1 MNTSLE
7 ALLNYGALGSDC
19 VELCNPA
26 DYRTLRYTDLTRNAD
41 EPLVDVVVEEQTQ
54 ALLYVVNHTRLNVR
68 SNVPTVSDLQRV
80 LAMRGDPAWLG
91 VLQPGRLDIYAT
103 DLRPDPTTSP
113 VSFPIDS
120 VEAQA
125 VLPRLAQ
132 GEDLAK
138 PATLLLRDEL
148 LRLMT
153 HAGEELKN
161 YGLSTDESIALTG
174 RALFFRYLIG
184 RKIVGDR
191 HLPDISSSTH
201 LLRECF
207 SNADSLAETNH
218 WLDRTF
224 NGDLLVLPNK
234 DYAAYFSNLIQTHGN
249 QVTRPL
255 QAIMRLD
262 TSVSPGASQLKLDWG
277 DLDFD
282 HLPIGLLSETYE
294 ELMYRF
300 DAEARRD
307 TSVYY
312 TPSHIA
318 EYMVEEAFHQHP
330 AGASARVLDPAC
342 GAGVFLVAC
351 FRKLAE
357 LRFIETGQRPTRE
370 ALRAILDNQLTGFDT
385 NAHARTLAALA
396 LYLTALELDPDPT
409 PVEALT
415 FNKLEGKVLIDVS
428 DPGSDPSIIVPMAGS
443 LGTHVSEQYRE
454 TFDLV
459 IGNPPWTSLE
469 PAYAAIDKLFT
480 LRCRAIAERRGL
492 SEIARRYKN
501 PDRVPDLP
509 FVWGAMDWAKQDGRI
524 AMALAGRWLFK
535 MSTKGFAAR
544 RALFQ
549 ALAITGIL
557 NGASV
562 RQSKV
567 WPNVD
572 QPFCLLFADNR
583 VPSDEDQFILVNPED
598 EPSLSDKGRMRI
610 DAYDAVP
617 ISLSLVAIQPAA
629 IKTLYRGSSLDMN
642 IVERIREKTD
652 HSIGGYWKRE
662 TGLHYGQGFSV
673 HDRSGNDTFL
683 RGLPTLES
691 NYSEH
696 PFLVLD
702 AALDPYQPQGLHRPR
717 DPWIY
722 RAPLLLVRKGSRA
735 DRTRGRALVSDV
747 ELAYSGS
754 YYGFSASQHSQG
766 DFLVRYL
773 LVLVHSRLFEYV
785 TLMTSGEF
793 GLEREVLQV
802 RDVEQFPFI
811 PPEWLTNANRQA
823 ISTCASKMI
832 TNQPDWPELDRTVAC
847 IYGLTE
853 RDQQTIADT
862 LSTRAPFAAAKKRAA
877 KSVTYEE
884 AEIFRARLELGL
896 SNILAAG
903 GHRVHTRLLTLPDK
917 HLPWR
922 FIAISL
928 SELPASPPLPAR
940 WIEQADDL
948 AASRIT
954 VIDAHEPR
962 ITIGLLDRY
971 RYWTQTQARLL
982 ASDLLWQ
989 HGAMLEGR
997 ARK

>member
-1 MNTSLE
+1 MTPPLE
-7 ALLNYGALGSDC
+7 VLLNYGALGSDC
-19 VELCNPA
+19 VELCNPT
-26 DYRTLRYTDLTRNAD
+26 DYRTLRYTDLTRNTKK
-41 EPLVDVVVEEQTQ
+41 PLVDVVVEQQTQ
-54 ALLYVVNHTRLNVR
+54 ALLYVVDHTRLSTR
-68 SNVPTVSDLQRV
+68 PDAPTVSDLRRV

-103 DLRPDPTTSP
+103 DLRPDPATSP
-113 VSFPIDS
+113 VSFPMDA

-125 VLPRLAQ
+125 VLPRLVH
-132 GEDLAK
+132 GENLAE
-138 PATLLLRDEL
+138 PASLLLREVL
-148 LRLMT
+148 LDLMV
-153 HAGEELKN
+153 HAGEELKG

-174 RALFFRYLIG
+174 RALFFRYLHG

-191 HLPDISSSTH
+191 HLQGISPSAHS
-201 LLRECF
+201 LLECF
-207 SNADSLAETNH
+207 STVASLAETNH
-218 WLDRTF
+218 WLDATF
-224 NGDLLVLPNK
+224 NGDLLMLPTK
-234 DYAAYFSNLIQTHGN
+234 DYASYFTNLIHIHGN
-249 QVTRPL
+249 KLTRPL
-255 QAIMRLD
+255 RAIMGLD
-262 TSVSPGASQLKLDWG
+262 RSLAPGVSQRQLDWG

-357 LRFIETGQRPTRE
+357 LRFIETGQRPARKD
-370 ALRAILDNQLTGFDT
+370 LRRILDKQLTGFDT

-409 PVEALT
+409 PVETLT
-415 FNKLEGKVLIDVS
+415 FKKLEGKVLIDVS
-428 DPGSDPSIIVPMAGS
+428 DPGSDPGAIVPMAGS
-443 LGTHVSEQYRE
+443 LGQHVSDQYCGA
-454 TFDLV
+454 FDLV
-459 IGNPPWTSLE
+459 IGNPPWTSLK
-469 PAYAAIDKLFT
+469 PAYSAIDKQFT
-480 LRCRAIAERRGL
+480 QRCRAIAKRRGL
-492 SEIARRYKN
+492 NEIARSYRN

-509 FVWGAMDWAKQDGRI
+509 FVWGAMEWAKRDGRI
-524 AMALAGRWLFK
+524 ALALAGRWLFK
-535 MSTKGFAAR
+535 MSEVGFAAR

-549 ALAITGIL
+549 SLAITGIL

-583 VPSDEDQFILVNPED
+583 VPGDEDQFVLVSPED
-598 EPSLSDKGRMRI
+598 ESSLSEKGRMRI

-617 ISLSLVAIQPAA
+617 VDLRLVAAQPAA
-629 IKTLYRGSSLDMN
+629 IKTLYRGSVLDMA
-642 IVERIREKTD
+642 IMERILEKTE
-652 HSIGGYWKRE
+652 HSIGGYWKHE
-662 TGLHYGQGFSV
+662 SGLHCGQGYQV
-673 HDRSGNDTFL
+673 ATRANDDSFL
-683 RGLPTLES
+683 KGKLVLEAD
-691 NYSEH
+691 YSAH

-702 AALDPYQPQGLHRPR
+702 AELDCYQPQGLHRPR
-717 DPWIY
+717 DPQIY
-722 RAPLLLVRKGSRA
+722 KAPILLVRKGSRA
-735 DRTRGRALVSDV
+735 DRTRGRALLSAVD
-747 ELAYSGS
+747 LAYSES
-754 YYGFSASQHSQG
+754 YYGFSAAQHSQG
-766 DFLVRYL
+766 DFLARYL

-785 TLMTSGEF
+785 TLMNSGEF
-793 GLEREVLQV
+793 GLEREAIQV
-802 RDVEQFPFI
+802 RDIENFPFI
-811 PPEWLTNANRQA
+811 PPENLANKNRQA
-823 ISTCASKMI
+823 IDVCASKLI
-832 TNQPDWPELDRTVAC
+832 ACQSDWLALDRVVTR
-847 IYGLTE
+847 IYGLSE
-853 RDQQTIADT
+853 RDQQVVADT
-862 LSTRAPFAAAKKRAA
+862 LATRAPFAATKKRAA
-877 KSVTYEE
+877 KSVTHKE
-884 AEIFRARLELGL
+884 AETFRIRLATEL
-896 SNILAAG
+896 SNVLAAG
-903 GHRVHTRLLTLPDK
+903 GYHVYTQLLTPPDK

-928 SELPASPPLPAR
+928 NHRPASATIPAR

-954 VIDAHEPR
+954 LIDAHEPC
-962 ITIGLLDRY
+962 ITVGLLDHY

-989 HGAMLEGR
+989 HGAMLEER

>member
-1 MNTSLE
+1 MSPTLDV
-7 ALLNYGALGSDC
+7 LLNYGALGSDC

-41 EPLVDVVVEEQTQ
+41 KPLVDVVVEAQTQ
-54 ALLYVVNHTRLNVR
+54 ALLYVVDHTRLSAR
-68 SNVPTVSDLQRV
+68 SNVPAVSDLQRV

-103 DLRPDPTTSP
+103 DLRPDPATSP
-113 VSFPIDS
+113 VTFPMDS

-125 VLPRLAQ
+125 VLPRLAH
-132 GEDLAK
+132 GENLAE
-138 PATLLLRDEL
+138 PASLLLRDVL
-148 LRLMT
+148 LDLMV
-153 HAGEELKN
+153 HAGEELKG

-174 RALFFRYLIG
+174 RALFFRYLHG
-184 RKIVGDR
+184 RRIVGDR
-191 HLPDISSSTH
+191 HLQGISPGAHS
-201 LLRECF
+201 LLECF
-207 SNADSLAETNH
+207 STVASLAETNH

-234 DYAAYFSNLIQTHGN
+234 DYTTYFTNLIQIHGN
-249 QVTRPL
+249 KLIRPL
-255 QAIMRLD
+255 QAIMGLD
-262 TSVSPGASQLKLDWG
+262 RSLAPGASQRQLDWG

-428 DPGSDPSIIVPMAGS
+428 DPGSDPSTIVPMAGS

-454 TFDLV
+454 AFDLV

-480 LRCRAIAERRGL
+480 QRCRAIAERRGL

-583 VPSDEDQFILVNPED
+583 VPSDEDQFILVSPED

-629 IKTLYRGSSLDMN
+629 IKTLYRGSSLDMT
-642 IVERIREKTD
+642 IVECLRVRNETTIAGYWGNTPGLVFGQGYQVAKQTRDDAFLEGLPSLVPSYSAHPFRVLHEELKLYSKQGLQWPRSPDIYKGPLVLIRE
-652 HSIGGYWKRE
+652 SSRF
-662 TGLHYGQGFSV
+662 Q
-673 HDRSGNDTFL
+673 RS
-683 RGLPTLES
+683 
-691 NYSEH
+691 
-696 PFLVLD
+696 
-702 AALDPYQPQGLHRPR
+702 
-717 DPWIY
+717 
-722 RAPLLLVRKGSRA
+722 
-735 DRTRGRALVSDV
+735 RGRALFSSVDT
-747 ELAYSGS
+747 AYNRSF
-754 YYGFSASQHSQG
+754 YGFSTAGHG
-766 DFLVRYL
+766 DGVFLAKYL
-773 LVLVHSRLFEYV
+773 LTLLHSKLFEHF
-785 TLMTSGEF
+785 TLMASGRF
-793 GLEREVLQV
+793 GVEREVIQV
-802 RDVEQFPFI
+802 LDVCNFPFV
-811 PPEWLTNANRQA
+811 PPESLSIDDRYSIENCALGL
-823 ISTCASKMI
+823 IS
-832 TNQPDWPELDRTVAC
+832 NQPDWVQLDKVVAQ
-847 IYGLTE
+847 IYGLNKS
-853 RDQQTIADT
+853 DQQTIADT

-877 KSVTYEE
+877 KSVTHEE
-884 AEIFRARLELGL
+884 AEIFRARLELEL

-989 HGAMLEGR
+989 HGAILEGR